1 MRGHRKGPRLQRAPR
16 TGLQSSGDER
26 KDGRS
31 WLSPHRCSAGGSGK
45 EGPAGGVTLPTA
57 LQAQQS
63 VLGSPENAHSP
74 GRLGPST
81 SHTSHR
87 QWLQVPRPA
96 QGAHRSQLVS
106 EDPCA
111 TTPKGAAAST
121 HPSTKRHC
129 TPDRVT
135 PPPHCPEV
143 LLCPTF
149 LLCPLVCRVPCP
161 GGPAGGAAFAC

>member
-1 MRGHRKGPRLQRAPR
+1 MRGRMAGAGFLHTGVQPEAPGRASRGCYATHSTPGSAVSSWVPR
-16 TGLQSSGDER
+16 E
-26 KDGRS
+26 
-31 WLSPHRCSAGGSGK
+31 CS
-45 EGPAGGVTLPTA
+45 LPW
-57 LQAQQS
+57 
-63 VLGSPENAHSP
+63 
-74 GRLGPST
+74 RLGPST

-106 EDPCA
+106 EDPCG

-161 GGPAGGAAFAC
+161 GGPAGGAAFAR